1 MDALKKIKIFGK
13 HQFLTKDYYKDLVSV
28 IESDGLSGFDLRAIN
43 KLTKEEAE
51 KLPKAINQNYLNRI
65 INTIHRVDEGEE
77 ILILSEEFQ

>member
-1 MDALKKIKIFGK
+1 MGK
-13 HQFLTKDYYKDLVSV
+13 HQFLPKDYYKDLVSV
-28 IESDGLSGFDLRAIN
+28 IESDGLSGFDLRVIN
-43 KLTKEEAE
+43 KLTKEEVE